1 MEIDKAAIMTE
12 AASPA
17 GQGQPV
23 RILVVEDESDIL
35 EWLSNFLTI
44 LGYEHATAS
53 DGAMALELLASD
65 HFTII
70 LTDIIM
76 PRMNGMELLSVVRL
90 DYPQT
95 DVIVMTG
102 VVEDYSYADVIE
114 AGAIDYIA
122 KPFHLNELKAKLARV
137 IREQNLVAS
146 LKKARDELEER
157 VERRTR
163 ELERTHGQLLH
174 AEKLSAI
181 GRLSASI
188 AHEFN
193 NPLFGIQSV
202 LEGLERSSALAAEE
216 RELIALAISECQRVK
231 KLILNL
237 RDFNRPT
244 SGQKEEADVH
254 TLLDDMIMLVSKEYK
269 RHHISI
275 ARKYASDLPFISVVP
290 DQIKQ
295 VFLNLL
301 TNAKDVMEASGGSIT
316 VTTALLDGKIAVRFT
331 DTGPGINPDIIGRI
345 FEPFYTT
352 KPAIKGTGLGLS
364 VSYGIIKGHGGD
376 IVVERG
382 SEGGATFL
390 VLLPVKVVD
399 ASRPD
404 STKGERSPG

>member
-1 MEIDKAAIMTE
+1 MEGVDPL
-12 AASPA
+12 SPT
-17 GQGQPV
+17 GLNLPV
-23 RILVVEDESDIL
+23 RILVVEDELDIL
-35 EWLSNFLTI
+35 EWLSSFLTI
-44 LGYEHATAS
+44 LGYDHATAG
-53 DGAMALELLASD
+53 DGVMALELLARD
-65 HFTII
+65 HFSIV

-76 PRMNGMELLSVVRL
+76 PRMNGMELLSHIRR

-102 VVEDYSYADVIE
+102 VVEDYSYPEVIE
-114 AGAIDYIA
+114 SGAIDYIA

-146 LKKARDELEER
+146 LKRSRDELEQR
-157 VERRTR
+157 VANRTR
-163 ELERTHGQLLH
+163 DLEKTHEQLLH

-202 LEGLERSSALAAEE
+202 LEGLEKNKACGEEE
-216 RELIALAISECQRVK
+216 RELIALALSECQRVK

-237 RDFNRPT
+237 RDFNRPS
-244 SGQKEEADVH
+244 SGKRELADVH
-254 TLLDDMIMLVSKEYK
+254 MLLNDMIMLVNKEYK
-269 RHHISI
+269 RHRISI
-275 ARKYASDLPFISVVP
+275 TRQYAPDLPNITVVP

-301 TNAKDVMEASGGSIT
+301 TNAKDVMEGIGGSVT
-316 VTTALLDGKIAVRFT
+316 VATAYRDGCIVIRFS
-331 DTGPGINPDIIGRI
+331 DTGPGINPANFGHI
-345 FEPFYTT
+345 FEPFFTT

-376 IVVERG
+376 IVVDSCG
-382 SEGGATFL
+382 QGATFS
-390 VLLPVKVVD
+390 VLLPVQNVD
-399 ASRPD
+399 GQVR
-404 STKGERSPG
+404 G